1 MAIEDIERLKE
12 KIEKDPNS
20 KLFVPLAE
28 EYKKAGMLEEAIEVL
43 TKGLERQPNYLS
55 ARVSLGK
62 IYMEKG
68 MLNESRTEF
77 EKVINAIP
85 DNLYAH
91 KKLAEIYTNLGDK
104 DKAER
109 ELFVVLNLNP
119 TDEWALSSLSALKEK
134 PSPPQEQIEEKVST
148 TEQVSEV
155 PEIKETPDIFISEED
170 VELGEF
176 RTQPEEIPEKE
187 EPIVESPAVE
197 KEHDEETDLWELP
210 DEEITEIKKEE
221 DTEEKPIEMPISE
234 IPEEISEVSQIS
246 DVSEAEEPS
255 IELFGD
261 EEKELEA
268 SVVEIEDIP
277 EESISLEGL
286 LEESEILEETEAK
299 ISPEININDADSYI
313 INGQYSEA
321 MNIYKKLLSVNPE
334 NRHVMQRIEELKTLL
349 KLLGKDREVLI
360 EKLDDFLEGIKK
372 RRNEFFRSS

>member
-104 DKAER
+104 DKAEK
-109 ELFVVLNLNP
+109 ELFVVLKLNP
-119 TDEWALSSLSALKEK
+119 TDEWALSCLSALKEK

-148 TEQVSEV
+148 TEQVSEAL
-155 PEIKETPDIFISEED
+155 EIKETPDISISEEEL
-170 VELGEF
+170 ELGEF
-176 RTQPEEIPEKE
+176 RAQPEEIPEKE
-187 EPIVESPAVE
+187 EPIVESPTVE
-197 KEHDEETDLWELP
+197 KEHDEVTDLWELP

-221 DTEEKPIEMPISE
+221 TEEKPIEIPISE
-234 IPEEISEVSQIS
+234 PPEEKSQISEVSE
-246 DVSEAEEPS
+246 VEEPS
-255 IELFGD
+255 IELFKD

-268 SVVEIEDIP
+268 SLVEIENVS

-286 LEESEILEETEAK
+286 LEESEIIEETEAK
-299 ISPEININDADSYI
+299 TSPEISIKDADPYI
-313 INGQYSEA
+313 IKGQYSEA
-321 MNIYKKLLSVNPE
+321 MNIYKKLLSDNPE
-334 NRHVMQRIEELKTLL
+334 NRHVMQRIEELRTLL
-349 KLLGKDREVLI
+349 KLLGKDREILI
-360 EKLDDFLEGIKK
+360 EKLNDFLEGIKK

>member
-1 MAIEDIERLKE
+1 MAVEDIERLKK

-28 EYKKAGMLEEAIEVL
+28 EYKKAGMLEKAIEVL

-55 ARVSLGK
+55 ARVCLGK
-62 IYMEKG
+62 IYLEKG

-109 ELFVVLNLNP
+109 SLFAVLKLNP
-119 TDEWALSSLSALKEK
+119 TDEWALSCLSAFKEK

-148 TEQVSEV
+148 PEQVSEAL
-155 PEIKETPDIFISEED
+155 EIKETPDISISEEEL
-170 VELGEF
+170 ELGEF

-187 EPIVESPAVE
+187 EPIAESPAVE
-197 KEHDEETDLWELP
+197 KE
-210 DEEITEIKKEE
+210 
-221 DTEEKPIEMPISE
+221 
-234 IPEEISEVSQIS
+234 
-246 DVSEAEEPS
+246 
-255 IELFGD
+255 D

-268 SVVEIEDIP
+268 SLAEIEDIS

-286 LEESEILEETEAK
+286 LEESEIIEETEAK
-299 ISPEININDADSYI
+299 TSPGISINYADSYI
-313 INGQYSEA
+313 IKGQYSEA
-321 MNIYKKLLSVNPE
+321 MNIYRKLLSDNPE
-334 NRHVMQRIEELKTLL
+334 NRHVMQRIEDLRSLL
-349 KLLGKDREVLI
+349 KLLGKDGEILI
-360 EKLDDFLEGIKK
+360 ERLDDFLEGIKK